1 MFTPLAP
8 HALTPLAPRA
18 NAVPMRVALP
28 VARVAVRRV
37 PALHSPYRLRPPRG
51 HRPRTGVSVYLMER
65 QSSDKIAKYQTP
77 EI

>member
-8 HALTPLAPRA
+8 HACQCSA
-18 NAVPMRVALP
+18 NACGPP
-28 VARVAVRRV
+28 RRACRS
-37 PALHSPYRLRPPRG
+37 PACAGALHSPYRLRPPRG